1 MNYFYRI
8 VLLCVWCT
16 AGFAAAAQQSASDTL
31 RPSASGLPPQASGLK
46 PDSSGLIDTLKLI
59 QIPAYTPVQ
68 RHAQFQ
74 QVLHKHPL
82 YAFAKKPVQLLMQKR
97 DPKGDEFMFYLLLA
111 LVLYYALVRAFFYR
125 YHGNLFT
132 LFFRATLRQQQLRE
146 QLLQTPLPS
155 LLLNLLFIV
164 SGALYI
170 SFLAGYYGVAPRWNS
185 VELVLYAIAALSII
199 YLGKFVILKT
209 VGWIIRM
216 HKATDAYIFV
226 VFMVNK
232 VAGVCLLPVLFLL
245 AFPVG
250 NSNDIVV
257 PGSVFA
263 VFLLLAYRFLISYR
277 QVRSEIKVN
286 PFHFFLYL
294 CAFEI
299 APLLLIYKVLLNIVE
314 RTI

>member
-1 MNYFYRI
+1 MNCIYRI
-8 VLLCVWCT
+8 VILCVLCT
-16 AGFAAAAQQSASDTL
+16 VGLVAAAQQSASDTL
-31 RPSASGLPPQASGLK
+31 RPPASGLSPQASSLPPQASGLM
-46 PDSSGLIDTLKLI
+46 DTLKLI
-59 QIPAYTPVQ
+59 QIPAYTPAK
-68 RHAQFQ
+68 RHEQFQ
-74 QVLHKHPL
+74 QLLRKHPL
-82 YAFAKKPVQLLMQKR
+82 FAFAKKPVQLLMQKR
-97 DPKGDEFMFYLLLA
+97 EASGDELLFYLLIA

-170 SFLAGYYGVAPRWNS
+170 SFLARYYQVASRWTSTECFLYGV
-185 VELVLYAIAALSII
+185 AALSII
-199 YLGKFVILKT
+199 YLGKFLILKT

-232 VAGVCLLPVLFLL
+232 MAGIFLLPVLFLL

-299 APLLLIYKVLLNIVE
+299 APLLLIYKGLMLFVE
-314 RTI
+314 RSN